1 MEHFNMSE
9 IAPSI
14 LACDFNCL
22 GAQIKAVEEAGI
34 KYLHVDVMDGDFVPS
49 ISFGMPVLESVRKG
63 TGLFLDTHLMIRE
76 PSRYVE
82 EFRRCGADLITV
94 HFEACSDLPATLA
107 KIKAAGAK
115 AGLSI
120 NPETDVTAVFD
131 YLTEIDLILVMS
143 VHPGFGGQKFMDEA
157 FDKLR
162 TLRSEIDRRRLS
174 VKLEVDG
181 GVHLENIGE
190 VSKAG
195 ADIIVC
201 GTAVFKGDI
210 RRNLI
215 ELASRM

>member
-1 MEHFNMSE
+1 MSE

-22 GAQIKAVEEAGI
+22 GAQIKAVGEAGI

-63 TGLFLDTHLMIRE
+63 TKLFLDTHLMIRE

-94 HFEACSDLPATLA
+94 HFEACGNLEATLEKVRA
-107 KIKAAGAK
+107 SGAK

-120 NPETDVTAVFD
+120 NPETDVTAVIK
-131 YLTEIDLILVMS
+131 YLPMIDLILVMS
-143 VHPGFGGQKFMDEA
+143 VHPGFGGQKFMPEA
-157 FDKLR
+157 FEKLR
-162 TLRSEIDRRRLS
+162 TLRNEIDKGKLN

-190 VSKAG
+190 VSRAG

-201 GTAVFKGDI
+201 GTAVFNGDI
-210 RRNLI
+210 KRNI
-215 ELASRM
+215 KELSSRMQNSI